1 MDATLINIDP
11 SEVARFLINGHFRFR
26 LLPEAMALAEFLAKA
41 CPNPPVHSVGIS
53 EILVNAIEHGNLGIT
68 SEEKLQLQKE
78 NRWLSEIERRLQL
91 PEHCNQYVKVE
102 VMQSTSEMRLHVQ
115 DDGKGFNWKAFKN
128 ANLKPTHE
136 STQGRGILMAERLA
150 FKSLE
155 YSEKGNA
162 VTCII
167 SLL

>member
-1 MDATLINIDP
+1 MDATSTNIEP
-11 SEVARFLINGHFRFR
+11 YEVARFLINGHFRFR
-26 LLPEAMALAEFLAKA
+26 SLPEAMALAEFLAKA

-91 PEHCNQYVKVE
+91 TEHCNQYVNVE
-102 VMQSTSEMRLHVQ
+102 VTQSTSEIRLHVQ
-115 DDGKGFNWKAFKN
+115 DDGKGFNWKAFKKTH
-128 ANLKPTHE
+128 ANNE

-162 VTCII
+162 VICII
-167 SLL
+167 SLH

>member
-1 MDATLINIDP
+1 MDAIPINREP
-11 SEVARFLINGHFRFR
+11 NEVARFLINGHFRFR
-26 LLPEAMALAEFLAKA
+26 LLSEAMALAEFLAKA
-41 CPNPPVHSVGIS
+41 CPSPAVHSVGIS

-78 NRWLSEIERRLQL
+78 NRWLPEIERRLQL
-91 PEHCNQYVKVE
+91 PEHCNQYVNVKVT
-102 VMQSTSEMRLHVQ
+102 QSASEMRLHVQ
-115 DDGKGFNWKAFKN
+115 DDGKGFNWRAFKN
-128 ANLKPTHE
+128 ANPNHT

-162 VTCII
+162 VVCVIEVN
-167 SLL
+167 

>member
-1 MDATLINIDP
+1 MDIIPTDTPLP
-11 SEVARFLINGHFRFR
+11 EVAHLLISGHFRFR
-26 LLPEAMALAEFLAKA
+26 LLAEAMALAEFLGKA

-78 NRWLSEIERRLQL
+78 NSWLSEIERRLQL
-91 PEHCNQYVKVE
+91 PEHRDQYVNVE
-102 VMQSTSEMRLHVQ
+102 VTQSASEMRLHVQ

-128 ANLKPTHE
+128 ANADNE

-162 VTCII
+162 VTCVI
-167 SLL
+167 SL

>member
-1 MDATLINIDP
+1 MDTTPTHIEG

-26 LLPEAMALAEFLAKA
+26 LLSEAAALAEFLGKV
-41 CPNPPVHSVGIS
+41 CPNPSMHSVGIS

-91 PEHCNQYVKVE
+91 PEHRNQYVNVE
-102 VMQSTSEMRLHVQ
+102 VTQSISEMRLQVQ

-128 ANLKPTHE
+128 KNVNNE

-167 SLL
+167 SLH

>member
-1 MDATLINIDP
+1 MDPISTNIEP
-11 SEVARFLINGHFRFR
+11 SQVARFLINGHFRFR
-26 LLPEAMALAEFLAKA
+26 LLSEAMALAEFLGKV
-41 CPNPPVHSVGIS
+41 CPNPSMHSVGIS

-68 SEEKLQLQKE
+68 SEEKLQLQKD

-91 PEHCNQYVKVE
+91 PEHRNQYVNVE
-102 VMQSTSEMRLHVQ
+102 VTQSAFEMQLHVQ
-115 DDGKGFNWKAFKN
+115 DDGKGFNWKAFQN
-128 ANLKPTHE
+128 ANANNE

-167 SLL
+167 LLH

>member
-1 MDATLINIDP
+1 MDTIPTNIAP
-11 SEVARFLINGHFRFR
+11 SEVARFLISGRFRFR

-91 PEHCNQYVKVE
+91 PEHRNQYVNVE
-102 VMQSTSEMRLHVQ
+102 VTQSASEMRLHVQ
-115 DDGKGFNWKAFKN
+115 DDGKGFNWKAFKKVN
-128 ANLKPTHE
+128 ANNE

-162 VTCII
+162 VVCTI
-167 SLL
+167 SLH

>member
-1 MDATLINIDP
+1 MDTIPTNIEP

-26 LLPEAMALAEFLAKA
+26 SLPEAMALAEFLAKA
-41 CPNPPVHSVGIS
+41 CPNPPMHSVGIS

-68 SEEKLQLQKE
+68 SEEKLQLQKD

-91 PEHCNQYVKVE
+91 PEHRDQYVNVE
-102 VMQSTSEMRLHVQ
+102 VRQSASEMRLHVQ

-128 ANLKPTHE
+128 ANATHE

-155 YSEKGNA
+155 YSEKGNVVVCVIA
-162 VTCII
+162 
-167 SLL
+167 LD

>member
-1 MDATLINIDP
+1 MDTISTDIAA
-11 SEVARFLINGHFRFR
+11 SEIARFLISGHFRFR
-26 LLPEAMALAEFLAKA
+26 LLSEAMVLAEFLGKA
-41 CPNPPVHSVGIS
+41 CPNPPLHSVGIS

-68 SEEKLQLQKE
+68 SEEKLLLQKE
-78 NRWLSEIERRLQL
+78 NLWLSEIERRLQL
-91 PEHCNQYVKVE
+91 PEHRNQYVNVE
-102 VMQSTSEMRLHVQ
+102 VTQSPSEMRLHVQ

-128 ANLKPTHE
+128 VNANNE
-136 STQGRGILMAERLA
+136 STQGRGILMAERLV

-167 SLL
+167 SLH